1 MLTRRSLGR
10 DASSADLIEFAR
22 TRKPHARVFEY
33 VRTYQGYSSDILST
47 INYLYIGYDAFMAGV
62 ASSCPPLFEVDS
74 QGAVT
79 KFPLKHAAIV
89 GAFKKK
95 GNAPSDKACRGG
107 CGFFRATDSSYC
119 SRCRQSPMAT
129 EVVERLP
136 GNAEC

>member
-1 MLTRRSLGR
+1 MVMMSSGPDVAKMKSTCINLSHATR
-10 DASSADLIEFAR
+10 A
-22 TRKPHARVFEY
+22 
-33 VRTYQGYSSDILST
+33 ST

-95 GNAPSDKACRGG
+95 GNAPADKACRGG
-107 CGFFRATDSSYC
+107 CGFFRATDSNYC